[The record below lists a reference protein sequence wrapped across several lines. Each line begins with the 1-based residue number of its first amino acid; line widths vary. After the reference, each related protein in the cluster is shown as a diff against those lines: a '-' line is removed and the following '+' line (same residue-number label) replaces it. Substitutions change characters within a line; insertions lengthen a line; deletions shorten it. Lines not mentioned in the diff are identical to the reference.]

1 MSFFGKELALLRKR
15 ANITQY
21 QLAKEL
27 NLSRS
32 HIFRIESGERKPNK
46 DIIEKISQVIKF
58 SNYELIKLFIL
69 SDIDFEIDNNKDNF
83 RLCFHLAL
91 ELKNKGINDK
101 AKSLVEKSMQ
111 VFENMIEL
119 HALLANLNLLN
130 NDYDGAIKANEET
143 LKYIENISPSERN
156 ELGITEA
163 EIIHNL
169 GYVYFERALN
179 KKYFKDSLTVKNWYE
194 NNKDLEET
202 INELTEEIIIDFKK
216 AIEEIE
222 KALSLESENLHII
235 DQLARIYYQKADIS
249 NNNINKEEMFKK
261 SIDLYETIISSEKDF
276 EHFKKQE
283 ASIFLSMA
291 LAKIFNLKESSRLIN
306 TIINYKPLYYL
317 GYYAKS
323 CIYSINGKDN
333 KDFLDIS
340 YNSLVKAIK
349 LNIDLKEDIKSE
361 LDLYN
366 LRFNILFKDKFDE
379 LYNIEEGKE
388 NEKE

>member
-27 NLSRS
+27 KLSRS
-32 HIFRIESGERKPNK
+32 HIFRIESGERKANR
-46 DIIEKISQVIKF
+46 DIIEKISHVIKF
-58 SNYELIKLFIL
+58 SNYDLIKLFIL
-69 SDIDFEIDNNKDNF
+69 SDIDFEINNNKDNF
-83 RLCFHLAL
+83 KLCFRLAL

-101 AKSLVEKSMQ
+101 AKFLVEKSMQ

-143 LKYIENISPSERN
+143 LKYIQNIPNSERT

-179 KKYFKDSLTVKNWYE
+179 KKYYKDSLTVKNWYE
-194 NNKDLEET
+194 NNKELQST
-202 INELTEEIIIDFKK
+202 INELTEEIIIDFKR

-222 KALSLESENLHII
+222 KALKLESENLHII
-235 DQLARIYYQKADIS
+235 DQLARLYYQGADIS
-249 NNNINKEEMFKK
+249 DNQKSKAEMFKK
-261 SIDLYETIISSEKDF
+261 SIDLYEIIISSEKDLQD
-276 EHFKKQE
+276 FKKQE

-291 LAKIFNLKESSRLIN
+291 LAKVFNLKESSRLIN
-306 TIINYKPLYYL
+306 TVINYKPLYYL
-317 GYYAKS
+317 AYYAKS

-366 LRFNILFKDKFDE
+366 LRFNKLFKNKFDE
-379 LYNIEEGKE
+379 LYTIEEGKE